1 MAPNPIDFDKVVT
14 EFSRLRET
22 GNVAVIAAI
31 GCVFGVYLLLLTWAR
46 KYDKLDHLKV
56 NENIAK
62 ISFLQRQ
69 KSQTLALACERFNF
83 IKHSSLLVES
93 LPTFLLSFL
102 AIRKERNIL
111 LVILLSLLFL

>member
-14 EFSRLRET
+14 EFSRLHET

-56 NENIAK
+56 NGNKTA
-62 ISFLQRQ
+62 STDGLQ
-69 KSQTLALACERFNF
+69 KKER
-83 IKHSSLLVES
+83 LLV
-93 LPTFLLSFL
+93 
-102 AIRKERNIL
+102 
-111 LVILLSLLFL
+111 V